1 MEISKKEQNSEV
13 VIVNE
18 ILNDNWWKELSLNK
32 VMKKTISVVAT
43 KFLPVWIKSQD
54 VDVPNSVLVFLVF

>member
-1 MEISKKEQNSEV
+1 MDISKKEQNSVV

-32 VMKKTISVVAT
+32 VMKTISVVAT

-54 VDVPNSVLVFLVF
+54 VDVPNSGVSSFLV